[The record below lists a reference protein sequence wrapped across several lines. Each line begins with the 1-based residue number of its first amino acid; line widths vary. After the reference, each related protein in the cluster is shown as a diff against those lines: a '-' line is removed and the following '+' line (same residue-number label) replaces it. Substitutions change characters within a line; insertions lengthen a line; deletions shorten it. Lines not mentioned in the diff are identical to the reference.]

1 MIRISFTNTNRVCDC
16 ADTNTLQ
23 DITTGHGC
31 DKAEAERLAAIAGNM
46 KLGDFYS
53 TDTCS
58 MYCEEIRK
66 VRAF

>member
-1 MIRISFTNTNRVCDC
+1 MIKVSFTNTNRVYDC
-16 ADTNTLQ
+16 NDINTLQ
-23 DITTGHGC
+23 DIATGHGC
-31 DKAEAERLAAIAGNM
+31 DKVEAERLVAIAGNM

-58 MYCEEIRK
+58 IYCEEIRK

>member
-1 MIRISFTNTNRVCDC
+1 MIRVSFTNTNRVYDC
-16 ADTNTLQ
+16 TDINTLQ
-23 DITTGHGC
+23 DI
-31 DKAEAERLAAIAGNM
+31 AAIAGNM

-53 TDTCS
+53 TNTCS